1 VTWDSVAVPV
11 RPGARASLRVMT
23 MIMGGQTVRNSGEV
37 RGSSAPGSG
46 TRGEQI
52 AGRFGMI
59 RTTAFP
65 RDDYWTGLISP

>member
-1 VTWDSVAVPV
+1 
-11 RPGARASLRVMT
+11 MT